1 MFLSLLTWK
10 MDNVSRN
17 TRKWQE
23 GFVSF
28 WRVCSWQW
36 GITLQSISI
45 THDTYCVYIYI
56 HYICDICIKLCSYP
70 CCRYHHLIQ
79 INYPI
84 SRMDCLQKLALKK
97 AKPVKN
103 ETTKQKNPL
112 QNRLHHH
119 SKIWVQK
126 KCEFWNIWNLMAN
139 LS

>member
-1 MFLSLLTWK
+1 MYHGIQENGKKDSL
-10 MDNVSRN
+10 VS
-17 TRKWQE
+17 E
-23 GFVSF
+23 GSVLDSGAS
-28 WRVCSWQW
+28 RYKVYLLHT
-36 GITLQSISI
+36 IHT
-45 THDTYCVYIYI
+45 VYIYI